1 MSSIME
7 NLINNKFYSTKEEV
21 EKKLS
26 VFFAF
31 NVITQDDYNNLMQL
45 AESKYAE
52 ANTGANT
59 TTENTTTENTT
70 TDTTTTA

>member
-1 MSSIME
+1 MSTIME

-31 NVITQDDYNNLMQL
+31 NVISQEEYTNLMQL
-45 AESKYAE
+45 TESKY
-52 ANTGANT
+52 
-59 TTENTTTENTT
+59 TEVISQ
-70 TDTTTTA
+70 